1 VVYHLSQSQYR
12 PLFEQVRGPQ
22 SFAINWPSD
31 TAALCA
37 QPGGATTGPTSA
49 VVDLSS
55 SDRDQVNITL
65 DEMGLAMANIES
77 GPDVSPFSSKFDA
90 VVAALISGSDR
101 PRG

>member
-1 VVYHLSQSQYR
+1 
-12 PLFEQVRGPQ
+12 
-22 SFAINWPSD
+22 
-31 TAALCA
+31 
-37 QPGGATTGPTSA
+37 